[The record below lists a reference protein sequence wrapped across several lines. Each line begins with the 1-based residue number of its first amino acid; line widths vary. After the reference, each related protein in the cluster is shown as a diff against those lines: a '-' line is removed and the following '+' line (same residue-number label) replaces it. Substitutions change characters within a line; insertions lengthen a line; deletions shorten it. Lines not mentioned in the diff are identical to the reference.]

1 MLRNVEREDTLKRD
15 GFMMIK
21 EAAATYSVSRAKIH
35 RLISRGRLTAV
46 EDPRDE
52 RVKLLRREELDT
64 LFQLHAEE
72 GNEVGYDTEQAIGR
86 ITPEIAARMDAVRER
101 IAASGI
107 RLPDST
113 GIIREE
119 RDKRSRH
126 LYAVATG
133 MDDRPDE
140 ETSRR

>member
-1 MLRNVEREDTLKRD
+1 MGRD

-21 EAAATYSVSRAKIH
+21 EAAATYSVSRAKIN
-35 RLISRGRLTAV
+35 RLIKSGRLAAI

-52 RVKLLRREELDT
+52 RVKLLRTEELDA

-72 GNEVGYDTEQAIGR
+72 GDQVGYYAHQAIGR
-86 ITPEIAARMDAVRER
+86 ITPEVAARMDAVRER
-101 IAASGI
+101 IAAGGV

-119 RDKRSRH
+119 RDRRSRH
-126 LYAVATG
+126 LYEVAASI
-133 MDDRPDE
+133 DASPDG
-140 ETSRR
+140 ETTPQ

>member
-1 MLRNVEREDTLKRD
+1 MERD

-35 RLISRGRLTAV
+35 RLIKHGRLTAI

-52 RVKLLRREELDT
+52 RVKLLRKEELDA
-64 LFQLHAEE
+64 LFQLYTEE
-72 GNEVGYDTEQAIGR
+72 ANEVRYDTAQAIGR
-86 ITPEIAARMDAVRER
+86 ITPEVAAGMDAVRER
-101 IAASGI
+101 IAASGV

-126 LYAVATG
+126 LYEVAAGINT
-133 MDDRPDE
+133 RPDE
-140 ETSRR
+140 ETTRR

>member
-1 MLRNVEREDTLKRD
+1 
-15 GFMMIK
+15 MMIK

-52 RVKLLRREELDT
+52 RVKLLRKEELDA

-72 GNEVGYDTEQAIGR
+72 GNEVGYDAEQAIGR
-86 ITPEIAARMDAVRER
+86 ITPEVAARMDAVRER

-119 RDKRSRH
+119 RDRRSRH
-126 LYAVATG
+126 LYDVSSGADTE
-133 MDDRPDE
+133 PTE
-140 ETSRR
+140 ESTRR

>member
-1 MLRNVEREDTLKRD
+1 
-15 GFMMIK
+15 MMIR

-52 RVKLLRREELDT
+52 RVKLLRKEELDA
-64 LFQLHAEE
+64 LFELYGEE
-72 GNEVGYDTEQAIGR
+72 ASEMRYDTAEATGR
-86 ITPEIAARMDAVRER
+86 ITPEVAARMDAVRER
-101 IAASGI
+101 IAASGPM
-107 RLPDST
+107 LPDST

-126 LYAVATG
+126 LYEVATG
-133 MDDRPDE
+133 IDTEPSQ
-140 ETSRR
+140 ETTPR

>member
-1 MLRNVEREDTLKRD
+1 
-15 GFMMIK
+15 MMIR

-52 RVKLLRREELDT
+52 RVKLLRKEELDA
-64 LFQLHAEE
+64 LFQLEPEE
-72 GNEVGYDTEQAIGR
+72 RSEMRYGAEQATGG
-86 ITPEIAARMDAVRER
+86 ITPEIAARMDAIRER
-101 IAASGI
+101 IAASGAI
-107 RLPDST
+107 LPDST

-126 LYAVATG
+126 LYEVAIGIDTE
-133 MDDRPDE
+133 PNQ
-140 ETSRR
+140 ETAPR